1 MKAKKILRKIHR
13 NLVAIPRLAFGI
25 GYKQYDKIIPG
36 EISDD
41 NFAKHIKE
49 IASNKTNKLFVEI
62 GSSAGGGSTKQF
74 IESLIKREDKGL
86 CKLICFEASQP
97 RSTRLKNAYGQHD
110 FVYIYNQSS
119 IKLSDYPNYKEL
131 IAFYLKTKSN
141 LNRYGLIVV
150 LSWLRLELKYLRK
163 KGLGTNSGIE
173 IMQKD
178 FDENIDVLLI
188 DGSEFTGE
196 AEFRYLK
203 SAKYVL
209 LDDINSFK
217 NLRNYVNLSNSN
229 DHQIIAVNRTL
240 RNGYAIF
247 KRN

>member
-1 MKAKKILRKIHR
+1 MKLRKNLAKIHR
-13 NLVAIPRLAFGI
+13 NTIAIPKLVFGI
-25 GYKQYDKIIPG
+25 GYKQYDQIIPG
-36 EISDD
+36 EIRDD
-41 NFAKHIKE
+41 DFSKHIKE
-49 IASNKTNKLFVEI
+49 IASNKTNKFFVEI

-74 IESLIKREDKGL
+74 IESLLKREDKGL
-86 CKLICFEASQP
+86 CKLICFEVSQP
-97 RSTRLKNAYGQHD
+97 RLARLKTAYGQHH
-110 FVYIYNQSS
+110 FVYVYNQSS
-119 IKLSDYPNYKEL
+119 IKLSEYPNYKDV

-163 KGLGTNSGIE
+163 KGLATNSGLE

-178 FDENIDVLLI
+178 FDGDIDVLLI

-217 NLRNYVNLSNSN
+217 NMRNYLNLSNSN

>member
-1 MKAKKILRKIHR
+1 MKIKKILLKIHR
-13 NLVAIPRLAFGI
+13 NTIAIPKLVFGI
-25 GYKQYDKIIPG
+25 GYKQYDQIIPG
-36 EISDD
+36 EINNDD
-41 NFAKHIKE
+41 FSEYIKE
-49 IASNKTNKLFVEI
+49 IATNRTNKLFVEI

-74 IESLIKREDKGL
+74 IESLLKREDKGL
-86 CKLICFEASQP
+86 CKLICFEASEP
-97 RSTRLKNAYGQHD
+97 RSMNLKNTYGQHE

-119 IKLSDYPNYKEL
+119 IKLNEYPNYKDVT
-131 IAFYLKTKSN
+131 AFYLKTKSN

-163 KGLGTNSGIE
+163 KSLGVNSGLE

-178 FDENIDVLLI
+178 FGSNIDVLLI

-196 AEFRYLK
+196 VEFRYLK

-209 LDDINSFK
+209 LDDVNSFK
-217 NLRNYVNLSNSN
+217 NLRNYLNLSNSK
-229 DHQIIAVNRTL
+229 DHQIIAVNKSL

-247 KRN
+247 RRN

>member
-74 IESLIKREDKGL
+74 IESLINREDKDL
-86 CKLICFEASQP
+86 CKLICFEVSQP
-97 RSTRLKNAYGQHD
+97 RSARLKNAYGQHE
-110 FVYIYNQSS
+110 FVCIYNQST
-119 IKLSDYPNYKEL
+119 IKLSEYPKYTEL
-131 IAFYLKTKSN
+131 ITFYLKTKSN

-163 KGLGTNSGIE
+163 KGLGTNSGLE

-196 AEFRYLK
+196 VEFSYLK

-217 NLRNYVNLSNSN
+217 NLRNYLNLSNSN
-229 DHQIIAVNRTL
+229 DYQIIAFDRTL

>member
-1 MKAKKILRKIHR
+1 MKSRKILAKIHR
-13 NLVAIPRLAFGI
+13 NTLAIPKLVFGI
-25 GYKQYDKIIPG
+25 GYKQYDQIISG
-36 EISDD
+36 EIRDD
-41 NFAKHIKE
+41 DFSKNIKE
-49 IASNKTNKLFVEI
+49 IASFKTNKLFVEI

-74 IESLIKREDKGL
+74 IESLLKREDKGS
-86 CKLICFEASQP
+86 CRLICFEASQP
-97 RSTRLKNAYGQHD
+97 RSARLKNAYGQHD
-110 FVYIYNQSS
+110 FVYVYNQSS
-119 IKLSDYPNYKEL
+119 IKLSEYPSYKDVT
-131 IAFYLKTKSN
+131 AFYIKTKSN

-163 KGLGTNSGIE
+163 NGLGINSGLE
-173 IMQKD
+173 IIQKD
-178 FDENIDVLLI
+178 FDNKIDVLLI

-196 AEFRYLK
+196 AEFRHLK

-217 NLRNYVNLSNSN
+217 NFRNYMNLSRSK
-229 DHQIIAVNRTL
+229 DHQIIAVNRSL